1 MGEPIELPRM
11 ALKYLRY
18 PILVIVMLLCSFIIY
33 RSLNTFSSTDP
44 DSARY
49 LLSSLVQSEAAI
61 IAVVVSLSLVA
72 AQLAAS
78 SYSARIMDI
87 FRKYPSFWIIILVYI
102 GAMIQGLRTL
112 KLIEAQTRNTPT
124 LEGEILFSYYFG
136 ILAFLALIPYIWNL
150 LGLLRPSAVIDTISE
165 RITREV
171 IWSFIISKKEE
182 EDPVQPLIDIIRRS
196 LDNHDYEN
204 VKNGLNAIVD
214 RAVFVFEKNNLTEH
228 EGSFISKYYVDHLTR
243 FGKLAMNKQDEDSSA
258 YLVNCMGKIGM
269 LGANN
274 GISPLV
280 AHIIND
286 INRIGDISVKHD
298 LYSVS
303 FETIY
308 SLRNCGL
315 EASKM
320 KRHDHAI
327 TTIKYIEIIGKHAL
341 IKPTNITF
349 TAIIS
354 IEDFTKSDKGVPID
368 IVNQAKSSMRSL
380 KQLAE
385 TKAKEMPSN
394 KNLKDIIDYFRE
406 KKIVV

>member
-1 MGEPIELPRM
+1 
-11 ALKYLRY
+11 
-18 PILVIVMLLCSFIIY
+18 
-33 RSLNTFSSTDP
+33 
-44 DSARY
+44 
-49 LLSSLVQSEAAI
+49 
-61 IAVVVSLSLVA
+61 
-72 AQLAAS
+72 
-78 SYSARIMDI
+78 
-87 FRKYPSFWIIILVYI
+87 
-102 GAMIQGLRTL
+102 
-112 KLIEAQTRNTPT
+112 
-124 LEGEILFSYYFG
+124 
-136 ILAFLALIPYIWNL
+136 
-150 LGLLRPSAVIDTISE
+150 
-165 RITREV
+165 
-171 IWSFIISKKEE
+171 
-182 EDPVQPLIDIIRRS
+182 
-196 LDNHDYEN
+196 
-204 VKNGLNAIVD
+204 
-214 RAVFVFEKNNLTEH
+214 
-228 EGSFISKYYVDHLTR
+228 
-243 FGKLAMNKQDEDSSA
+243 
-258 YLVNCMGKIGM
+258 MGKIGM

>member
-165 RITREV
+165 RIT
-171 IWSFIISKKEE
+171 STS
-182 EDPVQPLIDIIRRS
+182 
-196 LDNHDYEN
+196 
-204 VKNGLNAIVD
+204 GL
-214 RAVFVFEKNNLTEH
+214 K
-228 EGSFISKYYVDHLTR
+228 
-243 FGKLAMNKQDEDSSA
+243 
-258 YLVNCMGKIGM
+258 
-269 LGANN
+269 
-274 GISPLV
+274 
-280 AHIIND
+280 
-286 INRIGDISVKHD
+286 
-298 LYSVS
+298 
-303 FETIY
+303 
-308 SLRNCGL
+308 
-315 EASKM
+315 
-320 KRHDHAI
+320 
-327 TTIKYIEIIGKHAL
+327 
-341 IKPTNITF
+341 
-349 TAIIS
+349 
-354 IEDFTKSDKGVPID
+354 
-368 IVNQAKSSMRSL
+368 
-380 KQLAE
+380 
-385 TKAKEMPSN
+385 
-394 KNLKDIIDYFRE
+394 
-406 KKIVV
+406 

>member
-11 ALKYLRY
+11 DLKDLRY
-18 PILVIVMLLCSFIIY
+18 PILIIVMLLCLFIIY
-33 RSLNTFSSTDP
+33 QSLNTFSSTDP

-87 FRKYPSFWIIILVYI
+87 FRRSPSFWIIIFVFI
-102 GAMIQGLRTL
+102 GAMIQSLRTL
-112 KLIEAQTRNTPT
+112 KLIEAQTKNTIT
-124 LEGEILFSYYFG
+124 LEGEIIFSYYFG
-136 ILAFLALIPYIWNL
+136 ILALLALIPYIWNL
-150 LGLLRPSAVIDTISE
+150 LGLLRPSAIIDTISE
-165 RITREV
+165 KITKEV
-171 IWSFIISKKEE
+171 IWSFLISKKEE

-196 LDNHDYEN
+196 LDNHDYET

-214 RAVFVFEKNNLTEH
+214 RAVFVFEKNNLTKH
-228 EGSFISKYYVDHLTR
+228 EESFIPKYYVDHLTR

-280 AHIIND
+280 AYIIND
-286 INRIGDISVKHD
+286 INRIGYLSVKHE

-303 FETIY
+303 FETIF
-308 SLRNCGL
+308 SLKNCGIA
-315 EASKM
+315 ASKM
-320 KRHDHAI
+320 ERHDHTI
-327 TTIKYIEIIGKHAL
+327 TTIKYIESIGKHAVM
-341 IKPTNITF
+341 KPTNITY

-354 IEDFTKSDKGVPID
+354 IEDFMKLDKEAQSD
-368 IVNQAKSSMRSL
+368 IVNQAKLSIRSL

-385 TKAKEMPSN
+385 TKSKELPSDE
-394 KNLKDIIDYFRE
+394 NLKDIIRHFRE
-406 KKIVV
+406 KKIVI